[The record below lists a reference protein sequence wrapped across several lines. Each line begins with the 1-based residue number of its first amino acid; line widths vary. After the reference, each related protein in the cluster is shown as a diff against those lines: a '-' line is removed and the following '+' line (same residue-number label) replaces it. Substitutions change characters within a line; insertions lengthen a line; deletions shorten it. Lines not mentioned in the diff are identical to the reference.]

1 MQFTI
6 LVTHDFLEML
16 CKSLSD
22 VIMNLHVGDPSES
35 HLPHSSCDFVSG
47 PLYGMLCMKLFVR
60 GGDSVNE
67 RMKV

>member
-22 VIMNLHVGDPSES
+22 VIMDLHVGDPSES
-35 HLPHSSCDFVSG
+35 HLLRFFLLFYSSSLQNTRHS
-47 PLYGMLCMKLFVR
+47 LKKAYVR
-60 GGDSVNE
+60 GANKGYE
-67 RMKV
+67 